1 MLKIVCSENKFMDDS
16 KAVLK
21 KIISGDI
28 SNNYNVDD
36 VDIEVEVDEYLGALN
51 RSASVIV
58 VSSDSD

>member
-1 MLKIVCSENKFMDDS
+1 MDDS

-36 VDIEVEVDEYLGALN
+36 VDIDVEVDECLGALN

-58 VSSDSD
+58 GSSDSD

>member
-1 MLKIVCSENKFMDDS
+1 MDYS

-28 SNNYNVDD
+28 SSNYDVDD
-36 VDIEVEVDEYLGALN
+36 VDIDIEVEVDECFGALN